1 MFTQSGL
8 QIEPAVADMG
18 IQCDLLPTPFEP
30 VGMSTPV
37 HDHGSPTQD
46 DDPASSSSSAVLDAS
61 DASEYHPSELSL
73 LDVVNGSPQHSSPQ
87 K

>member
-1 MFTQSGL
+1 
-8 QIEPAVADMG
+8 
-18 IQCDLLPTPFEP
+18 
-30 VGMSTPV
+30 MSTPV

-46 DDPASSSSSAVLDAS
+46 DDTASSSSSAVLDAS